1 MPIYVYVLGLE
12 LLYNSDYTGIYKK
25 KEMLWLYYILT
36 TYVKFSIY
44 KFLRLKFIFDIWLEV
59 HVSCLI
65 PVIVG
70 AKLIVDIGTIA

>member
-1 MPIYVYVLGLE
+1 
-12 LLYNSDYTGIYKK
+12 
-25 KEMLWLYYILT
+25 MLWLYYILT